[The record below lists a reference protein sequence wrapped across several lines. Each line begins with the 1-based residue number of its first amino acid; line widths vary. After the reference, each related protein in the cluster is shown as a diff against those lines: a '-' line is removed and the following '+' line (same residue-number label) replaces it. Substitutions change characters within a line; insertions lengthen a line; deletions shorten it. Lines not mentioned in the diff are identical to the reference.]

1 MVGAST
7 TERAQA
13 EFRSALGT
21 LRRRHWLP
29 VTVGYVVALAVVA
42 VIYAKAGPGV
52 QARILAETSTNLQ
65 NLRHG
70 RIGTLLSSAFVI
82 GDTDSTITNVPLL
95 ACLLALVELRFGA
108 RRAVWTFLAGHIGA
122 TLLVA
127 VGLWVGISMQWL
139 PGSLADSEDVG
150 ISYGAMT
157 LFGSLIVIVP
167 RRQRIPWA
175 VAWLVIAMKG
185 VVDIR
190 DFTSVGHLLAYLIGT
205 GIGVLMI
212 ARGRPAEYRMSWFD
226 VVPLVAAS
234 VLAVSFLVN

>member
-1 MVGAST
+1 MVGTSAAA
-7 TERAQA
+7 RAQA
-13 EFRSALGT
+13 EVRSALAD

-29 VTVGYVVALAVVA
+29 VTVGYVAALVAVA
-42 VIYAKAGPGV
+42 VIYAKAGPEV
-52 QARILAETSTNLQ
+52 QARILADTSTNLQ

-95 ACLLALVELRFGA
+95 ACLLVLVELRFGA
-108 RRAVWTFLAGHIGA
+108 LRVIWTFLAGHIGA

-127 VGLWVGISMQWL
+127 AGLWVGIRMHWL
-139 PGSLADSEDVG
+139 PGSLGDSEDVG

-167 RRQRIPWA
+167 KGSRIPWA
-175 VAWLVIAMKG
+175 VVWLAIAVKG

-212 ARGRPAEYRMSWFD
+212 ARGRPGEYRMSWFD

-234 VLAVSFLVN
+234 ALAVSFLLN